1 MITSLKMAASILR
14 KALGTVP
21 VHWNARTSFVLMSAA
36 SRYSSQP
43 FHVEHDEKNKEFF
56 IRLGKDK
63 AVLQY
68 EVVNATTL
76 DLVHTEVPESMRGQ
90 GIAKHLAKGAFDHI
104 ASKNIHA
111 KVTCPYTAKYVRE
124 NADELKHLVK

>member
-1 MITSLKMAASILR
+1 
-14 KALGTVP
+14 
-21 VHWNARTSFVLMSAA
+21 MSAA

-90 GIAKHLAKGAFDHI
+90 GIAKHLAKAAFDHLVERHL
-104 ASKNIHA
+104 KG
-111 KVTCPYTAKYVRE
+111 KLTCTYLAKYARE
-124 NADELKHLVK
+124 STNPEYAKHTFL